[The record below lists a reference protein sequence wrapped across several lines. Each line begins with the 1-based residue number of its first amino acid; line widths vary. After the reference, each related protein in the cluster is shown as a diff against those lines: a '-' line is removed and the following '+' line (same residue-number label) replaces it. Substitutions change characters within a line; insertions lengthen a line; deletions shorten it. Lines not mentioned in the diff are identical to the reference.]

1 MFMLENLGPAPKV
14 ETPIGWKPAVEFNG
28 SEGEA
33 TTQGFLPEEKPD
45 FNKFLEEAGFDS
57 SRYEIVDTPR
67 TSRWQVARPF
77 PLDPQ
82 WLTAYR
88 FKFRIR
94 ADNAIALPLLY
105 AEAKKTR
112 VSSPKLSNL
121 GKVLIIATA
130 DYQVGKVASRGNSQD
145 LIARLMKSFDKIALH
160 LKKNKYDRIYV
171 LDAGDIIENF
181 SNAANLAQLQSND
194 LSIMD
199 QVDLSA
205 TLQFDLIK
213 MAAKHAPVT
222 YASVGSNH
230 CGWRIS
236 GKTVGKPVDDWGIF
250 IVKQLRKITTEVGM
264 DVSYLIPS
272 DYYES
277 LAFDPFGDQFHV
289 VGLFHGHQASRPD
302 GVPNWLDKQVAGLQ
316 PMQNFTVAV
325 SGHFHHTRI
334 QQLGQAHNGGSRWWI
349 MGSTSDNGSDWYRLR
364 SGQDSSTGITAFEL
378 HQDQLF
384 DGQVM
389 RF

>member
-1 MFMLENLGPAPKV
+1 MLLLENLGPAPKV

-33 TTQGFLPEEKPD
+33 TTKGYLPEEKPD

-57 SRYEIVDTPR
+57 AIYEIVDTPR

-105 AEAKKTR
+105 AEAKKTK
-112 VSSPKLSNL
+112 VSSPKLTSN
-121 GKVLIIATA
+121 GKVLVIATA
-130 DYQVGKVASRGNSQD
+130 DYQVGKVASRGNSAD
-145 LIARLMKSFDKIALH
+145 LVTRIFQSYANIASH
-160 LKKNKYDRIYV
+160 LKKNKYEQIII

-181 SNAANLAQLQSND
+181 GNAADLAQLQSND
-194 LSIMD
+194 LSPMD
-199 QVDLSA
+199 QVDLAA
-205 TLQFDLIK
+205 TLQWDLIK
-213 MAAKHAPVT
+213 LTSKYAKTT

-230 CGWRIS
+230 CQWRVN
-236 GKTVGKPVDDWGIF
+236 KQTVGKPVDDWGIF
-250 IVKQLRKITTEVGM
+250 IVKQLRKLATEVGL
-264 DVSYLIPS
+264 DVKFLIPD
-272 DYYES
+272 DYDES
-277 LAFDPFGDQFHV
+277 LALDPFDDQFHV
-289 VGLFHGHQASRPD
+289 VGLFHGHQAGRPD
-302 GVPNWLDKQVAGLQ
+302 SVPNWLDKQVAGLQ
-316 PMQNFTVAV
+316 PLKNFTMAV

-349 MGSTSDNGSDWYRLR
+349 QASTSDNGSDWYRLR
-364 SGQDSSTGITAFEL
+364 SGQDSTTGITAFEL
-378 HQDQLF
+378 EKQVLF
-384 DGQVM
+384 GGQVM

>member
-1 MFMLENLGPAPKV
+1 MLESLGPAPKV

-33 TTQGFLPEEKPD
+33 TTKGYLPEEKPD

-57 SRYEIVDTPR
+57 AIYEIVDTPR

-105 AEAKKTR
+105 AEAKKTK
-112 VSSPKLSNL
+112 VSSPKLTSN
-121 GKVLIIATA
+121 GKVLVIATA
-130 DYQVGKVASRGNSQD
+130 DYQVGKVASRGNSAD
-145 LIARLMKSFDKIALH
+145 LVTRIFESYAKIASH
-160 LKKNKYDRIYV
+160 LKKNKYEQIII

-181 SNAANLAQLQSND
+181 GNAADLAQLQSND
-194 LSIMD
+194 LSPMD
-199 QVDLSA
+199 QVDLAA
-205 TLQFDLIK
+205 TLQWDLIK
-213 MAAKHAPVT
+213 LTSKYAKTT

-230 CGWRIS
+230 CQWRVN
-236 GKTVGKPVDDWGIF
+236 KQTVGKPVDDWGIF
-250 IVKQLRKITTEVGM
+250 IVKQLRKLATEVGL
-264 DVSYLIPS
+264 DVKFLIPD
-272 DYYES
+272 DYDES
-277 LAFDPFGDQFHV
+277 LALDPFDDQFHV
-289 VGLFHGHQASRPD
+289 VGLFHGHQAGRPD
-302 GVPNWLDKQVAGLQ
+302 SVPNWLDKQVAGLQ
-316 PMQNFTVAV
+316 PLKNFTMAV

-349 MGSTSDNGSDWYRLR
+349 QASTSDNGSDWYRLR
-364 SGQDSSTGITAFEL
+364 SGQDSTTGITAFEL
-378 HQDQLF
+378 EKQVLF
-384 DGQVM
+384 GGQVF

>member
-1 MFMLENLGPAPKV
+1 LLESLGPAPKV

-33 TTQGFLPEEKPD
+33 TTKGYLPEEKPD

-57 SRYEIVDTPR
+57 AIYEIVDTPR

-105 AEAKKTR
+105 AEAKKTK
-112 VSSPKLSNL
+112 VSSPKLTSN
-121 GKVLIIATA
+121 GKVLVIATA
-130 DYQVGKVASRGNSQD
+130 DYQVGKVASRGNSAD
-145 LIARLMKSFDKIALH
+145 LVTRIFESYAKIASH
-160 LKKNKYDRIYV
+160 LKKNKYEQIII

-181 SNAANLAQLQSND
+181 GNAADLAQLQSND
-194 LSIMD
+194 LSPMD
-199 QVDLSA
+199 QVDLAA
-205 TLQFDLIK
+205 TLQWDLIK
-213 MAAKHAPVT
+213 LTSKYAKTT

-230 CGWRIS
+230 CQWRVN
-236 GKTVGKPVDDWGIF
+236 KQTVGKPVDDWGIF
-250 IVKQLRKITTEVGM
+250 IVKQLRKLATEVGL
-264 DVSYLIPS
+264 DVKFLIPD
-272 DYYES
+272 DYDES
-277 LAFDPFGDQFHV
+277 LALDPFDDQFHV
-289 VGLFHGHQASRPD
+289 VGLFHGHQAGRPD
-302 GVPNWLDKQVAGLQ
+302 SVPNWLDKQVAGLQ
-316 PMQNFTVAV
+316 PLKNFTMAV

-349 MGSTSDNGSDWYRLR
+349 QASTSDNGSDWYRLR
-364 SGQDSSTGITAFEL
+364 SGQDSTTGITAFEL
-378 HQDQLF
+378 EKQVLF
-384 DGQVM
+384 GGQVF